1 LRLLV
6 GTTPFFICVA
16 YMYKSIFIDLDDTV
30 WAFSENA
37 RDTFQDM
44 YDKYHFDRYFRSF
57 DHFYTLYY
65 KKNLE
70 LWADYGERKITK
82 DELNERRFSY
92 PLQQVGVD
100 DKALVKAYSDNF
112 FAEIMHKKKL
122 MPHAREALEYLASKY
137 NLYILSNGFRELQ
150 EQKMRSAG
158 VEGYFKKV
166 ILSEDIGVH
175 KPYPEI
181 FYFAMSATQ
190 SELKTSLMIGNNWEN
205 DVAGAKGVGM
215 GNVYYNI
222 KKRDVF
228 AFQTK
233 F

>member
-1 LRLLV
+1 
-6 GTTPFFICVA
+6 
-16 YMYKSIFIDLDDTV
+16 MYKSIFIDLDDTI

-44 YDKYHFDRYFRSF
+44 YDKYHFERYFRSF
-57 DHFYTLYY
+57 EHFYTLYN
-65 KKNLE
+65 KRNLE
-70 LWADYGERKITK
+70 LWADYGNKKITK
-82 DELNERRFSY
+82 DELNDQRFSY

-100 DKALVKAYSDNF
+100 NKELVKAYSDNF
-112 FAEIMHKKKL
+112 FAEIMYKKKL
-122 MPHAREALEYLASKY
+122 MPHAREALEYLAPKY

-158 VEGYFKKV
+158 VEGYFKKI
-166 ILSEDIGVH
+166 ILSEDIGAH

-190 SELKTSLMIGNNWEN
+190 SELHTSLMIGDNWTN

-215 GNVYYNI
+215 GNIYYNI
-222 KKRDVF
+222 RKDTLLPFKATFVMEDWKDI
-228 AFQTK
+228 QLYL
-233 F
+233 